1 MDINIKDMTPEE
13 RKAMLMA
20 LQAEE
25 DGEKKKRNEYKE
37 LVKET
42 VTRNFEEVKKIS
54 ESLSKLKKVVFEDF
68 STILSMKAE
77 LYGIRENQQSHTFT
91 TDEGVTIIIGHRIID
106 TFDDTVHT
114 GIAKVRQYIQGV
126 ASGEKKEVEMMLDL
140 LLKKDKNGN
149 MKANR
154 VLELKKIAEKINDYD
169 FLDGVKIIEGA
180 YKPAKSS
187 TFIEA
192 YYKDEHGK
200 KVSIPLS
207 ISSVDMEEDKNDI

>member
-1 MDINIKDMTPEE
+1 MVDITKMTPEE
-13 RKAMLMA
+13 KKAMLIA

-42 VTRNFEEVKKIS
+42 VTRNFQEVKKIS
-54 ESLSKLKKVVFEDF
+54 KALSCLKKTVFEDF
-68 STILSMKAE
+68 ITILNMKAE
-77 LYGIRENQQSHTFT
+77 LYGIRENQQSHTFS
-91 TDEGVTIIIGHRIID
+91 TDEGLTIIIGHRIVD

-114 GIAKVRQYIQGV
+114 GIAKVREYIQGV

-154 VLELKKIAEKINDYD
+154 VLELKKIAEKVNDYD
-169 FLDGVKIIEGA
+169 FLDGVKIIEAA

-200 KVSIPLS
+200 KVPIPLS
-207 ISSVDMEEDKNDI
+207 ISSVDMESDKDDL

>member
-1 MDINIKDMTPEE
+1 MVDITKMTPEE
-13 RKAMLMA
+13 KKTMLIA
-20 LQAEE
+20 LQAEA

-42 VTRNFEEVKKIS
+42 VTRNFQEVKKIS
-54 ESLSKLKKVVFEDF
+54 KALSCLKKTVFEDF
-68 STILSMKAE
+68 ITILNMKAE
-77 LYGIRENQQSHTFT
+77 LYGIRENQQSHTFS
-91 TDEGVTIIIGHRIID
+91 TDEGLTIIIGHRIID

-114 GIAKVRQYIQGV
+114 GIAKVREYIQGV

-154 VLELKKIAEKINDYD
+154 VLELKKIAEKVNDYD
-169 FLDGVKIIEGA
+169 FLDGVKIIEAA

-200 KVSIPLS
+200 KVAIPLS
-207 ISSVDMEEDKNDI
+207 ISSVDMESD

>member
-1 MDINIKDMTPEE
+1 MKDIKDMTVEE
-13 RKAMLMA
+13 KKALLAA
-20 LQAEE
+20 LKAEE
-25 DGEKKKRNEYKE
+25 EGEKEKRNEYKQ

-42 VTRNFEEVKKIS
+42 VSRNFKEIKKIS
-54 ESLSKLKKVVFEDF
+54 ESLSEVKKAVFEDF
-68 STILSMKAE
+68 STILDMKAE

-91 TDEGVTIIIGHRIID
+91 TDDGLTIIIGHRIID

-114 GIAKVRQYIQGV
+114 GIAKVKQYIQNV

-154 VLELKKIAEKINDYD
+154 VLELKKIAEKVNDYD
-169 FLDGVKIIEGA
+169 FLDGVKIIEAA

-192 YYKDEHGK
+192 FYKDEHGK

-207 ISSVDMEEDKNDI
+207 ISSVDMESDKDEL

>member
-1 MDINIKDMTPEE
+1 MVNIKDMTPEE

-54 ESLSKLKKVVFEDF
+54 ESLSKLKKAVFEDF
-68 STILSMKAE
+68 STVLEMKAE
-77 LYGIRENQQSHTFT
+77 LYGIRESQQSHTFST
-91 TDEGVTIIIGHRIID
+91 NEGLTIIIGHRIID
-106 TFDDTVHT
+106 SFDDTVHT
-114 GIAKVRQYIQGV
+114 GIAKVRQYIQNV

-154 VLELKKIAEKINDYD
+154 VLELKKIAEKVNDYD
-169 FLDGVKIIEGA
+169 FLDGVKIIEAA

-207 ISSVDMEEDKNDI
+207 ISSVDMESEKNDI

>member
-1 MDINIKDMTPEE
+1 MVDITKMTSEE
-13 RKAMLMA
+13 KKAMLQA

-42 VTRNFEEVKKIS
+42 VTRNFQEVKKIS
-54 ESLSKLKKVVFEDF
+54 KALSCFKKTVFEDF
-68 STILSMKAE
+68 ITILNMKAE
-77 LYGIRENQQSHTFT
+77 LYGIRENQQSHTFS
-91 TDEGVTIIIGHRIID
+91 TDEGLTIIIGHRIVD

-114 GIAKVRQYIQGV
+114 GIAKVREYIQEV

-154 VLELKKIAEKINDYD
+154 VLELKKIAEKVNDYD
-169 FLDGVKIIEGA
+169 FLDGVKIIEAA

-200 KVSIPLS
+200 KVAIPLS
-207 ISSVDMEEDKNDI
+207 ISSVDMESD

>member
-1 MDINIKDMTPEE
+1 MKDIKDMTVEE
-13 RKAMLMA
+13 KKALLAA
-20 LQAEE
+20 LKAEE
-25 DGEKKKRNEYKE
+25 EGEKEKRNEYKQ

-42 VTRNFEEVKKIS
+42 VSRNFKEIKKIS
-54 ESLSKLKKVVFEDF
+54 ESLSEVKKVVFEDF
-68 STILSMKAE
+68 STILNMKAE

-91 TDEGVTIIIGHRIID
+91 TDDGLTIIIGHRIID

-114 GIAKVRQYIQGV
+114 GIAKVRQYIQNV

-154 VLELKKIAEKINDYD
+154 VLELKKIAEKVNDYD
-169 FLDGVKIIEGA
+169 FLDGVKIIEAA

-200 KVSIPLS
+200 KVAIPLS
-207 ISSVDMEEDKNDI
+207 ISSVDMECD

>member
-1 MDINIKDMTPEE
+1 MVDITKMTSEE
-13 RKAMLMA
+13 KKAMLQA

-42 VTRNFEEVKKIS
+42 VTRNFQEVKKIS
-54 ESLSKLKKVVFEDF
+54 KALSCFKKTVFEDF
-68 STILSMKAE
+68 ITILNMKAE
-77 LYGIRENQQSHTFT
+77 LYGIRENQQSHTFS
-91 TDEGVTIIIGHRIID
+91 TDEGLTIIIGHRIVD

-114 GIAKVRQYIQGV
+114 GIAKVREYIQGV

-154 VLELKKIAEKINDYD
+154 VLELKKIAEKVNDYD
-169 FLDGVKIIEGA
+169 FLDGVKIIEAA

-200 KVSIPLS
+200 KVAIPLS
-207 ISSVDMEEDKNDI
+207 ISSVDMESD

>member
-1 MDINIKDMTPEE
+1 MVDISKMTPEE
-13 RKAMLMA
+13 KKAMLLA
-20 LQAEE
+20 LQEE
-25 DGEKKKRNEYKE
+25 EAGEKKKRNEYKE
-37 LVKET
+37 LVKEI
-42 VTRNFEEVKKIS
+42 VMKNFEELEKVSELLTKTKKN
-54 ESLSKLKKVVFEDF
+54 VFEEF
-68 STILSMKAE
+68 KAILEMKAE
-77 LYGIRENQQSHTFT
+77 LYGIRENQQSHTFST
-91 TDEGVTIIIGHRIID
+91 NEGLTIIIGHRIID

-114 GIAKVRQYIQGV
+114 GIAKVRQYIQNV

-154 VLELKKIAEKINDYD
+154 VLELKKIAEKVNDYD
-169 FLDGVKIIEGA
+169 FLDGVKIIEAA

-200 KVSIPLS
+200 KVAIPLS
-207 ISSVDMEEDKNDI
+207 ISSVDMESD

>member
-1 MDINIKDMTPEE
+1 MKDIKDMTVEE
-13 RKAMLMA
+13 KKALLAA
-20 LQAEE
+20 LKAEE
-25 DGEKKKRNEYKE
+25 EGEKEKRNEYKQ

-42 VTRNFEEVKKIS
+42 VSRNFKEIKKIS
-54 ESLSKLKKVVFEDF
+54 ESLSEVKKAVFEDF
-68 STILSMKAE
+68 STILNMKAE

-91 TDEGVTIIIGHRIID
+91 TDDGLTIIIGHRIID

-114 GIAKVRQYIQGV
+114 GIAKVKQYIQNV

-154 VLELKKIAEKINDYD
+154 VLELKKIAEKVNDYD
-169 FLDGVKIIEGA
+169 FLDGVKIIEAA

-192 YYKDEHGK
+192 FYKDEHGK

-207 ISSVDMEEDKNDI
+207 ISSVDMESDKDEL